1 MLQSC
6 LSGSSSSGARKL
18 ARMDLEEALDVLGGL
33 LERVPEGRQLE
44 AVNACVKVL
53 QGFADLPE
61 LNEWRGRQG
70 TIDSII
76 DDLS

>member
-1 MLQSC
+1 
-6 LSGSSSSGARKL
+6 
-18 ARMDLEEALDVLGGL
+18 MDLEEVLDVLGGL

-44 AVNACVKVL
+44 AVNACVAVL
-53 QGFADLPE
+53 TDYSDASEPL
-61 LNEWRGRQG
+61 EWRGRQG